1 MSLQKHLDA
10 IFDAE
15 RSLRKAEVELLAGQP
30 RELVS
35 LLATAVDAAKQNP
48 NRGEAELRLIR
59 LSDLCAQVHGPEMC
73 DALIRVL
80 DDDNPSVRVQAA
92 EAIVDVAYDRY
103 AEVARAIERAIAR
116 GDDGP
121 AMRELPWVIAE
132 VAEPSA
138 VQLLKLF
145 LAHADAEVAA
155 SGVEAMASLGDPSA
169 IPFLE
174 KLADDPRMVTID
186 DGDGEEESEATVGE
200 LASECI
206 AALGGD

>member
-15 RSLRKAEVELLAGQP
+15 RSLRKSEVELLAGQP
-30 RELVS
+30 REVVG
-35 LLATAVDAAKQNP
+35 LLSAAVDAAKQNA

-80 DDDNPSVRVQAA
+80 DDENPSVRVQAA

-103 AEVARAIERAIAR
+103 AEVARAIERAIER
-116 GDDGP
+116 GNQGH
-121 AMRELPWVIAE
+121 ALRELPWVIAE

-138 VQLLKLF
+138 VVLLKRF
-145 LAHADAEVAA
+145 LSHEDPEIAA
-155 SGVEAMASLGDPSA
+155 SGIEAMASLGDPSA
-169 IPFLE
+169 VPFLE
-174 KLADDPRMVTID
+174 KLTDDPRMVTID
-186 DGDGEEESEATVGE
+186 DGEEESEATVGE
-200 LASECI
+200 LASEAI
-206 AALGGD
+206 TALGGD